1 MIPGMPAHATLAV
14 DCRCTL
20 GEGIVWWTPRRALLW
35 TDIEASC
42 LWIRDT
48 SGPRTIRLPSR
59 LGSLAPC
66 ASGALLLGLEHGLFQ
81 AHLDD
86 TSPGGIRLAPLSDV
100 EADQPSTRLNDG
112 RTDRAGNFVF
122 GTMNQD
128 DGHPATGSFYQWST
142 ASGLRRLDL
151 PRIGIANSICFSPD
165 GGTMYFCDS
174 PRQRIMACRYDA
186 GSAAVSDIHLF
197 AELGASDGFPDGS
210 IVDADGC
217 LWNAAWGAGVVRRY
231 RPDGSIEREV
241 SVPAKNP
248 TCPVL
253 GGDGSNE
260 LYITTARQEMTA
272 SELER
277 TPEAG
282 GVYRAVFDDVRGLPD
297 RPFADTPA

>member
-1 MIPGMPAHATLAV
+1 MSETATLFV

-20 GEGIVWWTPRRALLW
+20 GEGIVWWAPRRTLLW

-48 SGPRTIRLPSR
+48 SGARTIRLPSR

-66 ASGALLLGLEHGLFQ
+66 ASGALLLGLEHGLFH
-81 AHLDD
+81 AHLDAA
-86 TSPGGIRLAPLSDV
+86 SPGGIRLAPLSDV

-122 GTMNQD
+122 GTMNQGE
-128 DGHPATGSFYQWST
+128 GHPATGGFYQWST
-142 ASGLRRLDL
+142 ASGLRSLDL
-151 PRIGIANSICFSPD
+151 PNVGIANSICFSPD

-174 PRQRIMACRYDA
+174 PRKRIMACRYDA
-186 GSAAVSDIHLF
+186 AAAAVSDIRLF
-197 AELGASDGFPDGS
+197 AELGPSDGYPDGS
-210 IVDADGC
+210 IVDAGGH

-241 SVPAKNP
+241 LVPAKNP
-248 TCPVL
+248 TCPLL
-253 GGDGSNE
+253 GGDAANE
-260 LYITTARQEMTA
+260 LYVTTARQEMTPG
-272 SELER
+272 ELER
-277 TPEAG
+277 TPGAG

-297 RPFADTPA
+297 LPFADTRE